1 VGEAAKYLPKKAP
14 FLPSPH
20 PLRDPRRDLM
30 MIRAASTLLQELWDG
45 KLRATVK
52 SFTKKV
58 SAGMALRRRLEAAAA
73 QEGAA
78 VGGLSVSLSVK
89 EAAIARARAAVD
101 AAGAGAGVGAVLTV
115 PPPPSWATWK
125 DDSALSNTLTAQATR
140 HAALDSIRTLETAVS
155 AELRLLAELRVYPVA
170 ELSQIRK
177 DVKAY
182 RDNYDEASITDDGQ
196 LNVAATSLSR
206 AASEEAIS
214 ATAAELRLCER
225 KLSILRSKRHDETDA
240 RNAALRKIQR
250 QEQKAEQQRND
261 PINFAFN
268 PLR

>member
-1 VGEAAKYLPKKAP
+1 MGEAAKYLPKKAP
-14 FLPSPH
+14 SLPSPH
-20 PLRDPRRDLM
+20 PLSDPRRDLM
-30 MIRAASTLLQELWDG
+30 IIRAASTLLQELWDG

-58 SAGMALRRRLEAAAA
+58 SAGMAPRKRLEAAAA
-73 QEGAA
+73 QEGPGS
-78 VGGLSVSLSVK
+78 GGLSVK
-89 EAAIARARAAVD
+89 EAQAAALARARAAV
-101 AAGAGAGVGAVLTV
+101 GGGSGVEGLTV
-115 PPPPSWATWK
+115 PAPPSWATWK

-140 HAALDSIRTLETAVS
+140 HAALDSIRTLETAVT
-155 AELRLLAELRVYPVA
+155 AELRLLAELHVYPGA

-177 DVKAY
+177 DVKAF
-182 RDNYDEASITDDGQ
+182 RDNYDEAPVTDDGQ

-240 RNAALRKIQR
+240 RNAALRKLQR
-250 QEQKAEQQRND
+250 QEQKAERPRLFSGSQRNQRLLAS
-261 PINFAFN
+261 I
-268 PLR
+268 